1 MFATVLLAA
10 LPLLSSVMAV
20 DGCTR
25 SATVVQGDTCDAIS
39 HRYGVST
46 FQLAL
51 VNEDVITE
59 NCDNLQPNQ
68 TICLGI
74 EQHDC
79 TKVYTVVENDT
90 CAWIQEVYGIDNATL
105 WSNNPQIDSSCSNI
119 YIGEVLCVDTNQF
132 QYPEFN
138 QTRYETVAYTYLP
151 YCE

>member
-1 MFATVLLAA
+1 MRSVSAQRVSTPPSQTLTHPAA
-10 LPLLSSVMAV
+10 
-20 DGCTR
+20 
-25 SATVVQGDTCDAIS
+25 

-79 TKVYTVVENDT
+79 TKVYTVVEN
-90 CAWIQEVYGIDNATL
+90 E
-105 WSNNPQIDSSCSNI
+105 
-119 YIGEVLCVDTNQF
+119 
-132 QYPEFN
+132 
-138 QTRYETVAYTYLP
+138 
-151 YCE
+151 